1 LLQADAIGKE
11 NRMESGSNTELW
23 RTMFGAG
30 HPLLLSYQRFNKR
43 LPSPPR
49 CKLCLAPFRGFGSI
63 VMRWQGRTPSNR
75 NPRYCSRCDSF
86 IRAYPGGAEV
96 EMSILFADVRGSTTL
111 AESMSP
117 TKFSELLNSFY
128 KLTTSILFETDG
140 FVIDLV
146 GDEVVGLYPPGFS
159 GKDHA
164 KLAIRAAQL
173 LLQAHYD
180 VPIGIG
186 VHTGIAYIGTM
197 GGAENSIMDVRAL
210 GDNVNTTARLCSKAS
225 QGEALLSE
233 AVCAQAGLVF
243 DELEHRHVEL
253 KGKSEPVDVRVLY
266 ADSPVTVPDSARL
279 I

>member
-1 LLQADAIGKE
+1 MVTE
-11 NRMESGSNTELW
+11 SNTELW
-23 RTMFGAG
+23 RLMFGEG

-49 CKLCLAPFRGFGSI
+49 CKLCLAPFRGIGSI
-63 VMRWQGRTPSNR
+63 IMRWQGRTPSNR
-75 NPRYCSRCDSF
+75 NPRFCSRCDSF

-96 EMSILFADVRGSTTL
+96 EMSMLFADVRGSTGL
-111 AESMSP
+111 AEKMSP
-117 TKFSELLNSFY
+117 TEFSALMNSFY
-128 KLTTSILFETDG
+128 KLTTSVLFETDG

-173 LLQAHYD
+173 ILQTNSN

-186 VHTGIAYIGTM
+186 VHTGVAYIGTM
-197 GGAENSIMDVRAL
+197 GGADNSIMDVRAL
-210 GDNVNTTARLCSKAS
+210 GDNVNITARLCSKAS
-225 QGEALLSE
+225 SGVAFISE
-233 AVCAQAGLVF
+233 AAFARAELAF
-243 DELEHRHVEL
+243 DVLEHRHVEL
-253 KGKSEPVDVRVLY
+253 KGKSDPVDVRVLC
-266 ADSPVTVPDSARL
+266 ADSPLDMPGSTRL

>member
-1 LLQADAIGKE
+1 
-11 NRMESGSNTELW
+11 METASNTELW
-23 RTMFGAG
+23 RTMFGVG
-30 HPLLLSYQRFNKR
+30 HPLLLSYQRFNRR

-49 CKLCLAPFRGFGSI
+49 CKLCLAPFRGIGSI

-96 EMSILFADVRGSTTL
+96 EMSMLFVDVRGSTAL
-111 AESMSP
+111 AEKMSP
-117 TKFSELLNSFY
+117 TEFSALLNSFY

-164 KLAIRAAQL
+164 KLAIRASQL
-173 LLQAHYD
+173 ILQANSSIP
-180 VPIGIG
+180 VGIG
-186 VHTGIAYIGTM
+186 VHTGVAYIGTM

-210 GDNVNTTARLCSKAS
+210 GDNVNITARLCSKAS
-225 QGEALLSE
+225 TGEALLSE
-233 AVCAQAGLVF
+233 AVCARAGLAF
-243 DELEHRHVEL
+243 DVLEHRHVEL
-253 KGKSEPVDVRVLY
+253 KGKREPVDVRVMC
-266 ADSPVTVPDSARL
+266 ADSPVAIPDSTRL